1 MDKLKMQTPNMADE
15 NFKKLKELFPE
26 AVTEVE
32 VDGEIKR
39 AIDKDVLQQLISN
52 EVVEGPKER
61 YQFTWPGKREA
72 MLLAGKKTKKTLRP
86 VKGENPI
93 DDACFNT
100 TKNLYIEGDNLEVLK
115 ILETKYGGK
124 IKMIYI
130 DPPYNTGNDFIY
142 KDKFD
147 NSKKE

>member
-1 MDKLKMQTPNMADE
+1 MERLKMQTPNMAEE

-32 VDGEIKR
+32 VDGVIKP

-61 YQFTWPGKREA
+61 YQFTWPGKHEA
-72 MLLAGKKTKKTLRP
+72 MLLAGKPTNKTLRP

-93 DDACFNT
+93 DDACFN
-100 TKNLYIEGDNLEVLK
+100 
-115 ILETKYGGK
+115 
-124 IKMIYI
+124 
-130 DPPYNTGNDFIY
+130 
-142 KDKFD
+142 
-147 NSKKE
+147 